1 MSKTDDVLERKD
13 ASEESTWKSV
23 ALFESWEAWQT
34 ELDEVAEALPTLS
47 DFGGRLGDGP
57 AVLAD
62 WFDAYFDLGRR
73 LTRLGIYVG
82 MSTAVDTGDTT
93 AKANRDQAMG
103 VFSRFGAITAFA
115 EPEMLGIG
123 ETLLQWSEEEP
134 RLAIYIHFFDD
145 LLRQKAHLR
154 SAEVEEVLG
163 LLSDPFS
170 GVAQIAS
177 ELTNTDLKFASAIG
191 SDGQSY
197 HVGQTTVPPTG
208 IQSADRE
215 RRRTAWEHFCDG
227 YLRFENTLASI
238 YITSVKQKVFNIR
251 VRGYTSVLE
260 SRLFPSHVP
269 VDVFHTLINTYKAN
283 LSTWH
288 RYWEVK
294 RRVLGVETLHPYDIW
309 APIVEEDPEVSYE
322 DAIDWICEGMAPLG
336 DEYTSVLR
344 RGCLEERWVD
354 YAPNAGK
361 RQGAAAT
368 GAIDG
373 DSFAY
378 TSYDNTLMAMS
389 VLAHELG
396 HVMHAYLA
404 DQTQPDVYK
413 GFPSSMVA
421 ETASN
426 FNQALTRAWLLKK
439 KADDHTFQ
447 MALIDEAMFN
457 FHRYFFIMP
466 TLACFEWDVYCR
478 AEQGKPLTADILNGL
493 MKDLFAEGYGTTMT
507 DDPDR
512 TQITWAQFG
521 HLFAPYYTFQYAIG
535 ISAAHAL
542 AEGVVSGSDDA
553 CDKYLSFLKAG
564 SSLYTMDL
572 FRLSGVDLSTSEPV
586 EKTFAVLADLVDRLD
601 RLADRGKQ

>member
-1 MSKTDDVLERKD
+1 MSQKDDVLERKD
-13 ASEESTWKSV
+13 APEENTWNDK
-23 ALFESWEAWQT
+23 ALFESWEAWQA
-34 ELDEVAEALPTLS
+34 ELDTVAEALPTLS
-47 DFGGRLGDGP
+47 DFNGKLGDGP

-82 MSTAVDTGDTT
+82 MFTTVNTGDTT
-93 AKANRDQAMG
+93 AKANRSQAMG
-103 VFSRFGAITAFA
+103 VFSRFGAVTAFA
-115 EPEMLGIG
+115 EPEMLAMGD
-123 ETLLQWSEEEP
+123 TLMQWAVEEP
-134 RLAIYIHFFDD
+134 RLATYKHFFDD

-170 GVAQIAS
+170 GVSQIAS
-177 ELTNTDLKFASAIG
+177 ELTNTDLKFAPAIDSNG
-191 SDGQSY
+191 RSH
-197 HVGQTTVPPTG
+197 HVGQTTIPPTG
-208 IQSADRE
+208 IQSSDRE
-215 RRRTAWEHFCDG
+215 TRRTAWEHFCDG
-227 YLRFENTLASI
+227 YLSFRNTLASS
-238 YITSVKQKVFNIR
+238 YLTSVKQQVFKIR
-251 VRGYTSVLE
+251 VRDYKSVLE
-260 SRLFPSHVP
+260 SRLSPSYVP
-269 VDVFHTLINTYKAN
+269 VDVFHNLIETYKAN
-283 LSTWH
+283 LSIWH

-294 RRVLGVETLHPYDIW
+294 RRALGVETLHPYDIW
-309 APIVEEDPEVSYE
+309 APIVEEEPEVSYQE
-322 DAIDWICEGMAPLG
+322 AIDWICEGMAPLG

-344 RGCLEERWVD
+344 RGCLEDRWVD

-361 RQGAAAT
+361 RQGAAAF

-373 DSFAY
+373 YSFAY
-378 TSYDNTLMAMS
+378 TSYDNTLTAMS

-396 HVMHAYLA
+396 HVMHAYFA

-439 KADDHTFQ
+439 KADDPTFQ
-447 MALIDEAMFN
+447 IALIDEAMFN
-457 FHRYFFIMP
+457 FHRYFLIMP
-466 TLACFEWDVYCR
+466 TLARFEWDVYSR
-478 AEQGKPLTADILNGL
+478 AEQNKPLTADILNGL
-493 MKDLFAEGYGTTMT
+493 IGELFAEVYGTTMT

-512 TQITWAQFG
+512 TQIIWAQFS

-535 ISAAHAL
+535 ISAAHSL
-542 AEGVVSGSDDA
+542 AEGVLESDDA
-553 CDKYLSFLKAG
+553 RENYLNFLKAG

-572 FRLSGVDLSTSEPV
+572 FRLAGVDASTSEPV

-601 RLADRGKQ
+601 RLVDQVKQ